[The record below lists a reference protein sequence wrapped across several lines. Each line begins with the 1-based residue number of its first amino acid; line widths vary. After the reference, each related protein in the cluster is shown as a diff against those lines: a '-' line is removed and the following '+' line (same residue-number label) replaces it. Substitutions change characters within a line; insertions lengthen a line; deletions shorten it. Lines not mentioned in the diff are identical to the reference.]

1 MKRRKKTI
9 TIRKVKKRGRGI
21 PSLHKSRV
29 YFGKKNTKREWC
41 NLKSYCTSFRKRRRR
56 YRTLMVSKKY
66 IWYINL
72 QKTNK
77 RKRKRKKNTVK
88 DLATDLSYCI
98 L

>member
-56 YRTLMVSKKY
+56 YGL
-66 IWYINL
+66 
-72 QKTNK
+72 
-77 RKRKRKKNTVK
+77 
-88 DLATDLSYCI
+88 
-98 L
+98 